1 MKIVLIVEDLPEE
14 QARAKEAA
22 MAAGFR
28 PAITATLNDAFRI
41 WKSLEG
47 KLAGVI
53 TDLHFPEMTS
63 ENSEY
68 SDASKP
74 CGLAIVAEAT
84 AKGIPVVVCS
94 NINHHF
100 VDYPKKVIDVLAT
113 FHPVGSIPFVM
124 DAKDWARAVV
134 ELNNVIEKEERRKN
148 EESSVVL

>member
-41 WKSLEG
+41 WRSLEG
-47 KLAGVI
+47 NLVGII

-113 FHPVGSIPFVM
+113 FHPAGSIPFVM
-124 DAKDWARAVV
+124 DAKDWAKALA
-134 ELNNVIEKEERRKN
+134 ELEKLIENKEE
-148 EESSVVL
+148 EQ